1 MPAPDPSPAFPAGV
15 DPDHVWAIANAA
27 ASAIGQAGTMLLTGG
42 RYPARI
48 VMPNPLAASEVE
60 AALKLVGYQVGRTS
74 RGIRGRDLN
83 ITGWSTDGLERRLT
97 AMREVLGKLAA
108 GQGVTAFV
116 ALELGRLPA
125 AMLPSQVD
133 QQFVLERARHRLHAF
148 IARTSGIHAPR
159 DPRAQPDDP
168 RCAFRLSAAW
178 RAETAIDDMAARH
191 LRIAE
196 LAVAFYP
203 TLRERMDHTTAR
215 DSAIRRAS
223 LAVNLHHRL
232 TQAEATAP
240 SRASG
245 QTPQSATAEPAPGPT
260 ASRNTRPGAR
270 PKVRWRP
277 ALEFPATG
285 KPATPASRPAT
296 ARGTTRPGGRT
307 FPSGRPQRR

>member
-1 MPAPDPSPAFPAGV
+1 
-15 DPDHVWAIANAA
+15 VWAVATAA
-27 ASAIGQAGTMLLTGG
+27 ASSIGQAGTMLLTGG

-48 VMPNPLAASEVE
+48 VMPNPLAANEVE
-60 AALKLVGYQVGRTS
+60 AALKLVGYQVSRTN

-133 QQFVLERARHRLHAF
+133 QRLVIDRAAYRLRAF
-148 IARTSGIHAPR
+148 ITRTSGVHAPR
-159 DPRAQPDDP
+159 DPRAHPDDP
-168 RCAFRLSAAW
+168 RCAFRLSATW
-178 RAETAIDDMAARH
+178 RAEEAIDDMAGRH
-191 LRIAE
+191 LQIAE

-203 TLRERMDHTTAR
+203 TLRERMNHGAAR

-223 LAVNLHHRL
+223 LAVELSHSL

-240 SRASG
+240 SRSSD
-245 QTPQSATAEPAPGPT
+245 QTPRPVASEPAPRPT
-260 ASRNTRPGAR
+260 ALPDTRPGTTPGSR
-270 PKVRWRP
+270 FRP
-277 ALEFPATG
+277 ALEFPAI
-285 KPATPASRPAT
+285 SRPAAST
-296 ARGTTRPGGRT
+296 SRPASARPSARPGGRT
-307 FPSGRPQRR
+307 FPSGRPRRR